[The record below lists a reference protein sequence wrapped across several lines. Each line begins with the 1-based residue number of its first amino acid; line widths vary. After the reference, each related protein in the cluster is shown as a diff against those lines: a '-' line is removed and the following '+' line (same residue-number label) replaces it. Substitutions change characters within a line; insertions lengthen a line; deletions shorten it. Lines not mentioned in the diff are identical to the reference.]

1 MNLYASNSLGLSQWP
16 EYRSDHISEVQIGGR
31 HIGACTQW
39 FVIPVSGMPI
49 SSSTVTVREESSAIT
64 VGRLA
69 QTVTLIGISSDS

>member
-1 MNLYASNSLGLSQWP
+1 MNLYSSNTWP

-39 FVIPVSGMPI
+39 FVLPVSGMPI

-64 VGRLA
+64 DGRLA
-69 QTVTLIGISSDS
+69 QTVTLIGVSSDS